1 MKHRLL
7 AAVTTLLVLGTVA
20 YGSVHVFWGRLAPA
34 ELDERTDGGY
44 FTVLDPQGRVLLQ
57 TGRVL
62 SVGDEFIT
70 AAGEEYVIYRL
81 QGDRAYARLRQRV
94 TRQMRHDPAW
104 YRIWLG
110 RVEGRAAQGPAPGT
124 VGILHTHSAESYV
137 PSDGTESQKTGG
149 GILQVGQVFAGA
161 LEGQGLRVIHD
172 TTSHVPHDAGAYT
185 RSRRTAAALLR
196 QNVDAIFDVHRDA
209 APPEAYQTQIDGR
222 PATHILLVVGRQNP
236 NLAANR
242 SFAQQLKSAA
252 NTVEPG
258 LVKGILTARGRYNQD
273 LFDRMVILEVGAHTN
288 RREDAKTAVTTVAQ
302 AVPAA
307 LNGGGA
313 ARAVRGRVAWTA
325 LASLVLGVAAALF
338 VYLYLATGSWQ
349 EFRNKLREFLARRWP
364 AGTLRRAGPRSG
376 E

>member
-1 MKHRLL
+1 VRYRLL
-7 AAVTTLLVLGTVA
+7 VVFTTLLILGTVL
-20 YGSVHVFWGRLAPA
+20 YGSVHVFRGRLFLT
-34 ELDERTDGGY
+34 ELDERIDGGY

-81 QGDRAYARLRQRV
+81 QGDYAYARPRRGA
-94 TRQMRHDPAW
+94 TRTGRHDPAW

-110 RVEGRAAQGPAPGT
+110 RVEGRAAQGRAPGT

-161 LEGQGLRVIHD
+161 LKEQGLRVIHD

-242 SFAQQLKSAA
+242 SFAQELKNAVNA
-252 NTVEPG
+252 VEPG

-288 RREDAKTAVTTVAQ
+288 RREDAKIAVTTVAQ

-307 LNGGGA
+307 LNRGGA
-313 ARAVRGRVAWTA
+313 ARAVRGRIAWTT
-325 LASLVLGVAAALF
+325 LAWLVVGVAAALF
-338 VYLYLATGSWQ
+338 AYLYLATGSWQ
-349 EFRNKLREFLARRWP
+349 EFRSKLRDFLARRWP
-364 AGTLRRAGPRSG
+364 AGVFRRAGPRS
-376 E
+376 